1 MSAIK
6 TLKYLKDSLLSHC
19 QEQLKIKDVP
29 HISFVEDIN
38 NAENILGKTAYY
50 DPNNSEI
57 TVFVTNRHPKDIFR
71 SVAHE
76 IVHHE
81 QNERG
86 EMDPELVGEYG
97 EGYAQSNQHL
107 RNLEKEA
114 YLVGNMLFRDWEDKI
129 KQENHTAM
137 REEPMTN
144 PKDLL
149 MEGGAAGHMRHPFD
163 LPAVKT
169 GNDLIEFFNKAAE
182 YVKENPASV
191 KIDGVNVSF
200 KLVDA
205 PGGKEFA
212 VDRGSLKPID
222 IEGITLDRLGER
234 FPEGHGMRDA
244 VGTLLSI
251 FNRAIPDIQKE
262 LKELGMWDDSTRFFN
277 TEYVS
282 KTTNVTEYD
291 HNFLAIHGINQ
302 FYQKKHSRSGS
313 VRPGLHRPEG
323 VKDPSTEVDYSGEI
337 LSRLISKV
345 APIAKSLDFEVYS
358 DIPTSA
364 IEDNSINMG
373 SGMKD
378 ALNQTFSIVGRDN
391 TYENTLG
398 TWLASAENP
407 VDESVRLKDGRK
419 VGALSKLVYTEVL
432 SGTPLFDLLADEDEV
447 KSAIDG
453 AVFYHATRMLGNV
466 ILRALTSALGD
477 VVDHEGVVLRDIS
490 LFGPAPVK
498 ITGEF
503 ILGGMATGFRESAE
517 LNEAIEPPSE
527 PRITGHV
534 LMIPGGFKP
543 PHKGHLSMIQQAI
556 EAADP
561 APSKVVIFT
570 GERPRGSFTLEQSL
584 KVLPIFLEAAG
595 MKGFDISVV
604 PVGEETMED
613 MYGQPKLY
621 ASNKANISKGRVGK
635 PMTTPSP
642 MNAMIKYALNPK
654 EVPDNYKV
662 SVAFSADDP
671 QHGNTVEVIQK
682 FAEARG
688 RMVHAQAVELE
699 RVADEELTKVS
710 GKLQKVSSSSLRPAI
725 ENGDFEKFKNF
736 MPSEL
741 EEEDI
746 EYIWTDIYGKD
757 MPDEEPDASP
767 LTFESL
773 FGLVDSLLEEDFQSK
788 MKKRLKKAHEDLL
801 DGGPQ
806 KKGNYGEKRGGYPTS
821 NAFVAKE
828 SQDENEDTVDEMS
841 SMAGGNVQ
849 GYSGGAFIG
858 FTDKD
863 NEEHKKTVKKK
874 NNKTN

>member
-19 QEQLKIKDVP
+19 QEQLNIKEVP

-97 EGYAQSNQHL
+97 EGYAQTNKHL

-114 YLVGNMLFRDWEDKI
+114 YLVGNILFRDWEDKI
-129 KQENHTAM
+129 KKDNHTAM
-137 REEPMTN
+137 RETPMVN
-144 PKDLL
+144 PKNLL

-163 LPAVKT
+163 LPSVKT
-169 GNDLIEFFNKAAE
+169 GQDLIEFFEKAAN

-200 KLVDA
+200 KLVEG
-205 PGGKEFA
+205 PSGKEFA

-251 FNRAIPDIQKE
+251 FNKAIPDIQRE
-262 LKELGMWDDSTRFFN
+262 LKELGMWDDPTRFFN

-302 FYQKKHSRSGS
+302 FYQKKHSRSGA
-313 VRPGLHRPEG
+313 VRPGLHRPDG
-323 VKDPSTEVDYSGEI
+323 LKDPSTEVEYSPDV

-345 APIAKSLDFEVYS
+345 APIAKSADFEVYS

-364 IEDNSINMG
+364 IEDEKIDMS
-373 SGMKD
+373 SGLKD
-378 ALNQTFSIVGRDN
+378 ALNQNFSIIGRDN
-391 TYENTLG
+391 AYENSLG

-407 VDESVRLKDGRK
+407 VDEKVMLKDGRK

-432 SGTPLFDLLADEDEV
+432 GGTSLFDLLADEDDV

-477 VVDHEGVVLRDIS
+477 VVDHEGVVLRDVS

-503 ILGGMATGFRESAE
+503 ILGGMATGFRESLE
-517 LNEAIEPPSE
+517 LNEALSPPVEPKIS
-527 PRITGHV
+527 GHI

-556 EAADP
+556 DSADP
-561 APSKVVIFT
+561 NPSKVVIFT
-570 GERPRGSFTLEQSL
+570 GESARGNFTLQQTL
-584 KVLPIFLEAAG
+584 KVLPIFFEAAG

-613 MYGQPKLY
+613 MYGQPKVY
-621 ASNKANISKGRVGK
+621 ASNKANIKKGRVGK

-642 MNAMIKYALNPK
+642 MNAMIKYALNPR

-671 QHGNTVEVIQK
+671 QHGNTVEVIK
-682 FAEARG
+682 NFAEARG
-688 RMVHAQAVELE
+688 RMIHSQAIVLD

-725 ENGDFEKFKNF
+725 ENGDFEKFKTF
-736 MPSEL
+736 MPREL

-757 MPDEEPDASP
+757 MPEPEEDSAP
-767 LTFESL
+767 LTFEGL
-773 FGLVDSLLEEDFQSK
+773 FGLVGSLLEEDFQSK

-828 SQDENEDTVDEMS
+828 NQDQDEETVEETS
-841 SMAGGNVQ
+841 SMGGGNVHI
-849 GYSGGAFIG
+849 GAGSFIE

-863 NEEHKKTVKKK
+863 NEEHKKTVQKK
-874 NNKTN
+874 NKKTN